1 LRIPEQESL
10 MRLDDLPLRAGLGF
24 VAALAAERVDPPEA
38 LARLGHLR
46 RQLSGVELE
55 LVWDRE
61 ALADRPAYD
70 LLMSGADIGTVSL
83 ALTADGL
90 PFPLRGLQRWREAAV
105 LRVDGRLL
113 LVQDVLMLLE
123 VAWGD
128 TRVLDRLVDIM
139 LLRRELERT
148 PYVADDADL
157 QRGVDDLRRHHGLV
171 TPEATERWLAER
183 GQSLVTLEA
192 LVEEQLAYAHLR
204 RLHVGSEARAAFDAD
219 PRRWDAVEV
228 LAFPAGTEPA
238 ALALRDELRGGG
250 DLLALAARELA
261 GHATVPAAARSIVFE
276 VLPRYA
282 IATLDGG
289 PIVAG
294 ATLAA
299 RLRGA
304 GPYVAVVR
312 DITPARWNEVTRTAV
327 EQVLFDV
334 WLRERRTRAHVEW
347 NWGPASDPS
356 RGLMSPDL
364 LRRG

>member
-1 LRIPEQESL
+1 
-10 MRLDDLPLRAGLGF
+10 MRLDDLPLRDGLGF
-24 VAALAAERVDPPEA
+24 VAALAADRVDPPEA
-38 LARLGHLR
+38 LARLQQLR
-46 RQLSGVELE
+46 AQLSCVALE
-55 LVWDRE
+55 LVWDRD

-70 LLMSGADIGTVSL
+70 LLISGADIGTVSL

-90 PFPLRGLQRWREAAV
+90 PSPLRGVQRSHGAAV
-105 LRVDGRLL
+105 LRVDGRRL
-113 LVQDVLMLLE
+113 LVHDVLMLLE

-128 TRVLDRLVDIM
+128 TCVRDRLVDIM

-148 PYVADDADL
+148 PYVADDAEL
-157 QRGVDDLRRHHGLV
+157 QRGVDDLRRRHGLV

-238 ALALRDELRGGG
+238 ALALRDEVRGGG

-261 GHATVPAAARSIVFE
+261 DHAGAPAAARSIVFE

-289 PIVAG
+289 MVVAG

-299 RLRGA
+299 RIRGA
-304 GPYVAVVR
+304 GPHVAVVR
-312 DITPARWNEVTRTAV
+312 DITPARWDDGTRAAV

-347 NWGPASDPS
+347 NWGAAADHS
-356 RGLMSPDL
+356 RSAMSPDIL
-364 LRRG
+364 LRGCG